1 MIVFVKTLLLTVTS
15 VCVRACASRCSR
27 VFVHVSVRDAQRREK
42 ERERERKS
50 LNACASVF
58 ACLCAPN

>member
-15 VCVRACASRCSR
+15 LCVRIYASQRGCM
-27 VFVHVSVRDAQRREK
+27 FVCLNVYDAQRLRE
-42 ERERERKS
+42 KS
-50 LNACASVF
+50 LNVCASVF